1 MSSVAGLLTTL
12 NAQNTDLVGEWQEE
26 ILVRNSKGYNVGTTL
41 FGLMAQLQNEPA
53 DNIDFHWWERDPVR
67 LNFYSIAAAYAS
79 ATTLAFDDGSGVT
92 PGSGDLSVYT
102 LLSINTVL
110 INSRTLE
117 LITVSADPTTQ
128 NVAVVRGALGSTAA
142 AIVAGDLWTL
152 ITSAQDEGANPRRA
166 AYENPT
172 SYDNYIQTYNESVY
186 LSNAF
191 KNGVLRTDVMG
202 PLPERRLQAL
212 ERVTKRI
219 ELSYFLGTKGTQT
232 GQNGTIYYTG
242 GIKNAIDTFGLTQNA
257 LNGLGGTGV
266 ALSVFY
272 AWLQTFMVS
281 GSDTKLMF
289 CGPNAYAAITMFA
302 LSASGAGFRI
312 MNQETVFGMNI
323 TVILTPF
330 GELSLAFHPLFKDA
344 IMLNSW
350 AFVVDLQLL
359 KQKVMEPLFL
369 EPNIQLPGQDSYQ
382 EQFRAKLGLK
392 LKFPAAFGYAYNL
405 SKIIAG

>member
-1 MSSVAGLLTTL
+1 MSNVAGLLTTL

-26 ILVRNSKGYNVGTTL
+26 ILVRNSKGYNVGSTL

-67 LNFYSIAAAYAS
+67 LNFYSIAAAYA
-79 ATTLAFDDGSGVT
+79 ATTTLAWDDGTGGS
-92 PGSGDLSVYT
+92 PGAGDLTVFD
-102 LLSINTVL
+102 LLSINTVMQ
-110 INSRTLE
+110 NSRTLE
-117 LITVSADPTTQ
+117 FITVSADPTTQ
-128 NVAVVRGALGSTAA
+128 NVSVVRGALGSTSAA
-142 AIVAGDLWTL
+142 VVAGDLWTL
-152 ITSAQDEGANPRRA
+152 ITSAQDEGANPRRS

-172 SYDNYIQTYNESVY
+172 SYDNYIQTYNESLF

-212 ERVTKRI
+212 ERITKRI
-219 ELSYFLGTKGTQT
+219 EMSYFFGQKATQT
-232 GQNGTIYYTG
+232 GTNGTIYYTG
-242 GIKNAIDTFGLTQNA
+242 GIVNGIQSFGLTANA
-257 LNGLGGTGV
+257 LNGLSGTGV
-266 ALSVFY
+266 ALSAFY
-272 AWLQTFMVS
+272 TWLQSFMVN
-281 GSDTKLMF
+281 GSDVKLMF
-289 CGPNAYAAITMFA
+289 CGPNAYAAITQFA

-344 IMLNSW
+344 IQFNNW
-350 AFVVDLQLL
+350 AVVVDLQLL

-369 EPNIQLPGQDSYQ
+369 EPNIQLPGQDSYM

-405 SKIIAG
+405 QKIIAG

>member
-1 MSSVAGLLTTL
+1 MSQVYGLLTTL

-26 ILVRNSKGYNVGTTL
+26 ILVRNSKGYNVGSTL

-53 DNIDFHWWERDPVR
+53 DNITYNWWERDPVR
-67 LNFYSIAAAYAS
+67 LNFYASTNYNSS
-79 ATTLAFDDGSGVT
+79 ATAIVFNDGASDTTVFD
-92 PGSGDLSVYT
+92 
-102 LLSINTVL
+102 LLSANCVMV
-110 INSRTLE
+110 NARTLE
-117 LITVSADPTTQ
+117 YITVSADPTTSS
-128 NVAVVRGALGSTAA
+128 VTVVRGAFSTTAA
-142 AIVAGDLWTL
+142 AIVTGDLFTL
-152 ITSAQDEGANPRRA
+152 ITSAQDEGANPRRS

-172 SYDNYIQTYNESVY
+172 SYNNYIQTYNESLF

-212 ERVTKRI
+212 ERITKRI
-219 ELSYFLGTKGTQT
+219 ELSYFLGKAGTAT
-232 GQNGTIYYTG
+232 GANGTIYYTG
-242 GIKNAIDTFGLTQNA
+242 GIQSAIDSFGITATNA
-257 LNGLGGTGV
+257 LNGLGSTGV
-266 ALSVFY
+266 ALSAFY
-272 AWLQTFMVS
+272 QWTQAFMTV

-289 CGPNAYAAITMFA
+289 CGPLAYAAITQYA
-302 LSASGAGFRI
+302 LTNSAGFRI

-330 GELSLAFHPLFKDA
+330 GELSLAFHPLFRDS
-344 IMLNSW
+344 IQLQSW
-350 AFVVDLQLL
+350 AFVVDLQLI

-369 EPNIQLPGQDSYQ
+369 EPNIQLPGQDSYM

-405 SKIIAG
+405 TKIIAG

>member
-1 MSSVAGLLTTL
+1 MSQVAGLLTTT

-26 ILVRNSKGYNVGTTL
+26 ILVRNSKGYNVGSTL

-53 DNIDFHWWERDPVR
+53 DNITYNWWERDPVR
-67 LNFYSIAAAYAS
+67 LNFYSVGSAYS
-79 ATTLAFDDGSGVT
+79 NTTTLVFDN
-92 PGSGDLSVYT
+92 GSGDQTVYT
-102 LLSINTVL
+102 LLSINTIL
-110 INSRTLE
+110 LNSRTNE
-117 LITVSADPTTQ
+117 YVAVAADPTTA
-128 NVAVVRGALGSTAA
+128 NVTVVRGMFSSTPA

-152 ITSAQDEGANPRRA
+152 VTSAQDEGANPRRA

-172 SYDNYIQTYNESVY
+172 SYNNYIQTYNESLF

-212 ERVTKRI
+212 ERITKRI
-219 ELSYFLGTKGTQT
+219 ELSYFLGQLGTAT
-232 GQNGTIYYTG
+232 GANGTIYYTG
-242 GIKNAIDTFGLTQNA
+242 GIKAAVDSFGLTATNA

-266 ALSVFY
+266 ALSAFY
-272 AWLQTFMVS
+272 TWCQSFMTV

-289 CGPNAYAAITMFA
+289 CGPLAYAAITQYA
-302 LSASGAGFRI
+302 LQNTAGFRI

-330 GELSLAFHPLFKDA
+330 GELSLAFHPLFRDA
-344 IMLNSW
+344 VALQSS
-350 AFVVDLQLL
+350 AFVVDLQLI

>member
-1 MSSVAGLLTTL
+1 MSAVSGLLTTL

-26 ILVRNSKGYNVGTTL
+26 ILVRNSKGYNVGSTL

-53 DNIDFHWWERDPVR
+53 DNITFNWWERDPVR
-67 LNFYSIAAAYAS
+67 LNFYSIASAYA
-79 ATTLAFDDGSGVT
+79 ATTTLAWDDGTGAS
-92 PGSGDLSVYT
+92 PGLGDLTVYQ
-102 LLSINTVL
+102 LLSINTIL
-110 INSRTLE
+110 MNSRTLE
-117 LITVSADPTTQ
+117 LVQVAADPTTQ
-128 NVAVVRGALGSTAA
+128 NVSVVRGALGTTAA
-142 AIVAGDLWTL
+142 AVNPGDLWTL

-172 SYDNYIQTYNESVY
+172 SYDNYIQTYNESLF

-212 ERVTKRI
+212 ERITKRI
-219 ELSYFLGTKGTQT
+219 ELSYFLGVKGTAT
-232 GQNGTIYYTG
+232 GTNGTIYFTG
-242 GIKNAIDTFGLTQNA
+242 GLKNAIDSFGLTANA
-257 LNGLGGTGV
+257 LNGLSGTGI

-272 AWLQTFMVS
+272 TWLQAFMVV

-289 CGPNAYAAITMFA
+289 CGPLAYAAITQFA

-330 GELSLAFHPLFKDA
+330 GEISLAFHPLFKDA
-344 IMLNSW
+344 IALNSW
-350 AFVVDLQLL
+350 AFVVDLQLV

-369 EPNIQLPGQDSYQ
+369 EPNIQLPGQDSYM

-392 LKFPAAFGYAYNL
+392 QKFPAAFGYAYNL
-405 SKIIAG
+405 QKIIAG

>member
-1 MSSVAGLLTTL
+1 MAAVAGLLTTL

-26 ILVRNSKGYNVGTTL
+26 ILVRNSKGYNVGSTL

-53 DNIDFHWWERDPVR
+53 DNITYNWWERNPVS
-67 LNFYSIAAAYAS
+67 LNFYSIASAYAS
-79 ATTLAFDDGSGVT
+79 ATTLAFDDGSGAS
-92 PGSGDLSVYT
+92 PGLGDLTVYE
-102 LLSINTVL
+102 LLSINTIL

-117 LITVSADPTTQ
+117 AIQVTADPTTQ
-128 NVAVVRGALGSTAA
+128 NVTVNRGVLGTTAA
-142 AIVAGDLWTL
+142 GITAGDLWTL
-152 ITSAQDEGANPRRA
+152 TTSAQDEGANPRRA
-166 AYENPT
+166 AYQNPT
-172 SYDNYIQTYNESVY
+172 SYSNYIQTYNESVF

-212 ERVTKRI
+212 ERVTKRT
-219 ELSYFLGTKGTQT
+219 ELSYFLGLVGTAT
-232 GQNGTIYYTG
+232 GTNGTIYYTG
-242 GIKNAIDTFGLTQNA
+242 GIKNAIDTFGLTANA
-257 LNGLGGTGV
+257 LNGLAGTGV

-272 AWLQTFMVS
+272 AWLQSFMVV

-289 CGPNAYAAITMFA
+289 CGPNAYAAITQFA

-330 GELSLAFHPLFKDA
+330 GEISLAFHPLFKDA
-344 IMLNSW
+344 VALNGF
-350 AFVVDLQLL
+350 AFVVDLQLI

-369 EPNIQLPGQDSYQ
+369 EPNIQLPGQDSYM

-392 LKFPAAFGYAYNL
+392 QKFVAAFGYAYNL
-405 SKIIAG
+405 QKITSG

>member
-1 MSSVAGLLTTL
+1 MAGNVAGLLTTA

-26 ILVRNSKGYNVGTTL
+26 ILVRNSKGYNVGSTL

-53 DNIDFHWWERDPVR
+53 DNITYNWWERDPVR
-67 LNFYSIAAAYAS
+67 LNFYSSGAYYSS
-79 ATTLAFDDGSGVT
+79 ATVIAWDDGDGN
-92 PGSGDLSVYT
+92 SVYELLSSNT
-102 LLSINTVL
+102 LLINNRTSEAVL
-110 INSRTLE
+110 
-117 LITVSADPTTQ
+117 VVGDPTTD
-128 NVAVVRGALGSTAA
+128 NVTVTRGALGTTAA
-142 AIVAGDLWTL
+142 AIQNNDLWTL
-152 ITSAQDEGANPRRA
+152 VTSAQDEAADPRRA
-166 AYENPT
+166 AYEDPT
-172 SYDNYIQTYNESVY
+172 SYDNYIQTYDESLY

-212 ERVTKRI
+212 ERITKRI
-219 ELSYFLGTKGTQT
+219 ELSYFLGIKGTGT

-257 LNGLGGTGV
+257 LNGNGGTGV
-266 ALSVFY
+266 ALDDFY
-272 AWLQTFMVS
+272 TWTQSFMVV

-289 CGPNAYAAITMFA
+289 CGPLAYAAITQYA
-302 LSASGAGFRI
+302 LNNTAGFRI

-330 GELSLAFHPLFKDA
+330 GEISLAFHPLFKDA
-344 IMLNSW
+344 IALNSW
-350 AFVVDLQLL
+350 AFVVDLQLV

-369 EPNIQLPGQDSYQ
+369 EPNIQLPGQDSYK

-392 LKFPAAFGYAYNL
+392 QKFPAAFGYAYNL
-405 SKIIAG
+405 SKIVPNS

>member
-1 MSSVAGLLTTL
+1 MSAVSGLLTTL

-26 ILVRNSKGYNVGTTL
+26 ILVRNSKGYNVGSTL

-53 DNIDFHWWERDPVR
+53 DNIDFNWWERDPVR
-67 LNFYSIAAAYAS
+67 LNFYSTAANYANV
-79 ATTLAFDDGSGVT
+79 TTLSWDDGSGAT
-92 PGSGDLSVYT
+92 PGTGDLTVYN
-102 LLSINTVL
+102 LLSAQTVL
-110 INSRTLE
+110 LNSRTLE
-117 LITVSADPTTQ
+117 YVTVSTDPTTSS
-128 NVAVVRGALGSTAA
+128 VTVVRGALGSTAA

-152 ITSAQDEGANPRRA
+152 VTAAADEGANPRRA

-172 SYDNYIQTYNESVY
+172 SYDNYIQTYDESVY

-212 ERVTKRI
+212 ERITKRI
-219 ELSYFLGTKGTQT
+219 EMSYFLGVKATQT
-232 GQNGTIYYTG
+232 GTNGTIYYTG
-242 GIKNAIDTFGLTQNA
+242 GIKNAIDTFGLTANA

-266 ALSVFY
+266 ALSAFY
-272 AWLQTFMVS
+272 AWLQSFMVV

-289 CGPNAYAAITMFA
+289 CGPNSYAAITQFA

-330 GELSLAFHPLFKDA
+330 GEISLAFHPLFKDA
-344 IMLNSW
+344 IALNNW
-350 AFVVDLQLL
+350 AFVVDLQLI

-369 EPNIQLPGQDSYQ
+369 EPNIQLPGQDSYK

-392 LKFPAAFGYAYNL
+392 QKFPAAFGYAYNL